1 MLKNNKNDKNIFA
14 VAFIAITIAT
24 AVVAAS
30 VTASVSVTLS
40 TCGDNAIV
48 NVEPQNVAVSTGD
61 RFTVNISVDTRGNEV
76 YGAQYTLH
84 FDPSIL
90 QVVGQTNG
98 TFLSQDGASTIKVTN
113 RFNNTIGTVEYG
125 ETRMEVENGT
135 TVPGVLA
142 SITFDVVGTCGST
155 DLMLSDVILSDPSPQ
170 TIPVAVNNGHVTIG
184 FDTGPGT
191 YPSIMG
197 VHRGEFTPHRNI
209 TVSRIYTYPCKGTGG
224 HTEYIEIQGGGIDIN
239 KTWNGYQSGDY
250 HYITFDEPVIL
261 KANTTYNYEIRT
273 GSYPQI
279 HHVPYIN
286 NTIGNITCT
295 EFIDANGKR
304 YNDWIPAIALC

>member
-14 VAFIAITIAT
+14 VAFIAITIA
-24 AVVAAS
+24 AVVVAAS

-61 RFTVNISVDTRGNEV
+61 RFTVNIRVDTRGNEV

-90 QVVGQTNG
+90 QVVDQTNG

-155 DLMLSDVILSDPSPQ
+155 DLMLSNVILSDPLTR
-170 TIPVAVNNGHVTIG
+170 TIPVAVN
-184 FDTGPGT
+184 
-191 YPSIMG
+191 
-197 VHRGEFTPHRNI
+197 I
-209 TVSRIYTYPCKGTGG
+209 TDAKRKKRKNLYNMI
-224 HTEYIEIQGGGIDIN
+224 
-239 KTWNGYQSGDY
+239 SGC
-250 HYITFDEPVIL
+250 
-261 KANTTYNYEIRT
+261 RR
-273 GSYPQI
+273 SS
-279 HHVPYIN
+279 
-286 NTIGNITCT
+286 
-295 EFIDANGKR
+295 DAK
-304 YNDWIPAIALC
+304 

>member
-1 MLKNNKNDKNIFA
+1 MLKKKILA
-14 VAFIAITIAT
+14 VAFIAITIAA

-40 TCGDNAIV
+40 TCGDNATV
-48 NVEPQNVAVSTGD
+48 NVEPQNVTVSTGD
-61 RFTVNISVDTRGNEV
+61 RFTVNISVDTGGNEV

-90 QVVGQTNG
+90 QVVDQTNG

-113 RFNNTIGTVEYG
+113 RFNNTIGIVEYG
-125 ETRMEVENGT
+125 ETRMVVENGT

-155 DLMLSDVILSDPSPQ
+155 DLMLSDVILSDPLTR

-224 HTEYIEIQGGGIDIN
+224 HTEYIKIRGGGIDITE
-239 KTWNGYQSGDY
+239 TWNGYQSGDY
-250 HYITFDEPVIL
+250 HYITFDEPVVL
-261 KANTTYNYEIRT
+261 KANTTYDYEIRT

-279 HHVPYIN
+279 HHAKYIN

-304 YNDWIPAIALC
+304 YNDWIPAIMLS

>member
-1 MLKNNKNDKNIFA
+1 MLKKKILA
-14 VAFIAITIAT
+14 VAFIAITIAA
-24 AVVAAS
+24 AVVAAAS

-40 TCGDNAIV
+40 TCGDNATV

-61 RFTVNISVDTRGNEV
+61 RFTVNISVDTGGNEV

-90 QVVGQTNG
+90 QVVDQTNG
-98 TFLSQDGASTIKVTN
+98 TFLSQDGASTVEVKN
-113 RFNNTIGTVEYG
+113 SFNNTRGTVEYG
-125 ETRMEVENGT
+125 ETRVGVKNGVEEPGT
-135 TVPGVLA
+135 LT

-155 DLMLSDVILSDPSPQ
+155 DLMLSDVILSDPHAESIK
-170 TIPVAVNNGHVTIG
+170 TVVNNGHVTIG

-197 VHRGEFTPHRNI
+197 VHRGEFTPHRDI
-209 TVSRIYTYPCKGTGG
+209 TVSYIYTYPCKGTGG
-224 HTEYIEIQGGGIDIN
+224 HTEYIEIRGGGIDIN
-239 KTWNGYQSGDY
+239 KTWNGYQSADY
-250 HYITFDEPVIL
+250 HYITFDEPVVL

-304 YNDWIPAIALC
+304 YNGWIPAIALC